1 MAGEKG
7 WVQGIRGM
15 FNSTSGCNVIVST
28 RVPMQFSYSHIGAI
42 REYRP
47 RELCEDLDGSDTALA
62 GSIELCGMPE
72 KKKRFEQSGLQKKKK
87 CLNRLLVS

>member
-72 KKKRFEQSGLQKKKK
+72 KKRFEQSGLQKKKK